1 MYDFDTVISRRHTD
15 SMKWDGGHNKDEDMI
30 KMWVADMDF
39 KVLPDITEALH
50 EKIEEG
56 IYGYSMVP
64 ESYYEAV
71 GNWMKR
77 RHDFHVEKEWMVLT
91 SGVVNAINLAVRAYS
106 EIDDHIMILTPV
118 YYPFKS
124 AIVNN
129 KRKAVSLSLDFKED
143 HYELDFDLF
152 EKKIIED
159 NVKMLIFCNPHNPV
173 GKVWTKEELLKIG
186 EICLKHHVIVV
197 SDEIHMDFVYGE
209 RKHIPFYEAD
219 PRFKD
224 ISIVAT
230 AASKTFNLA
239 GLQTSTIFIANKEL
253 RELFKK
259 EQLATGMFTPNVLGL
274 IATMTAYEKGD
285 DWVDEMLSYVEGN
298 INYMESF
305 LKKNLPEVK
314 MIRPEGLY
322 LVWVDFRNW
331 HMSGKELER
340 FMLKEAKLWLDE
352 GYIFGEEG
360 EGFER
365 FNLACPRAILEKALN
380 RITVSVS
387 K

>member
-1 MYDFDTVISRRHTD
+1 
-15 SMKWDGGHNKDEDMI
+15 
-30 KMWVADMDF
+30 
-39 KVLPDITEALH
+39 
-50 EKIEEG
+50 
-56 IYGYSMVP
+56 
-64 ESYYEAV
+64 
-71 GNWMKR
+71 
-77 RHDFHVEKEWMVLT
+77 
-91 SGVVNAINLAVRAYS
+91 
-106 EIDDHIMILTPV
+106 
-118 YYPFKS
+118 
-124 AIVNN
+124 
-129 KRKAVSLSLDFKED
+129 
-143 HYELDFDLF
+143 
-152 EKKIIED
+152 
-159 NVKMLIFCNPHNPV
+159 MLIFCNPHNPV

-285 DWVDEMLSYVEGN
+285 NWVDEMLSYVEGN

-314 MIRPEGLY
+314 MIKPEGLY